1 MAVYQMDKGQN
12 CLRDIMS
19 PCFQDGAK
27 AQGKIDTLI
36 DK

>member
-12 CLRDIMS
+12 CLRDITT
-19 PCFQDGAK
+19 PCFRDGAK
-27 AQGKIDTLI
+27 AQGIIDTLI